1 MSLRQL
7 TIEVPDVGPITGLSM
22 TPARPIACYVLAH
35 GAGAGMWH
43 NFMEAVASGLAERDV
58 ATLRFQF
65 PYMERGLKRPDQPVV
80 AMAAVRAAVSATH
93 RSHADLPLV
102 AGGKSFGGRMTSE
115 AQAAEPLAGVRG
127 LAFMGFPLHPA
138 GKPST
143 SRADHLKRVKVPM
156 LFLQGTRDALADVP
170 LLDQV
175 VEQLGPGARV
185 IWLQDADHSFR
196 VPARCGRTNA
206 EVLNDVLNALRAWI
220 KDVVANTD
228 SASGG

>member
-1 MSLRQL
+1 MSLKQL
-7 TIEVPDVGPITGLSM
+7 TIEVPNVGPVTGLSM
-22 TPARPIACYVLAH
+22 TPVHPIACYVLAH
-35 GAGAGMWH
+35 GAGAGMRH
-43 NFMEAVASGLAERDV
+43 KFIEAVASGLAERDI

-65 PYMERGLKRPDQPVV
+65 PYIERGLKRPDRPVV
-80 AMAAVRAAVSATH
+80 AMATVRAAVSAAH
-93 RSHADLPLV
+93 RSHTDLPLV

-115 AQAAEPLAGVRG
+115 AQAAEPLPGVRG

-143 SRADHLKRVKVPM
+143 SRADHFKRVKVPM

-170 LLDQV
+170 LLNEV
-175 VEQLGPGARV
+175 VEQLGLSTKV
-185 IWLQDADHSFR
+185 IWLQDADHSFQ

-206 EVLNDVLNALRAWI
+206 EVLNDVLNALREWI
-220 KDVVANTD
+220 KVVVANAD